1 MHFKFLYFT
10 LIYSIT
16 FYRHLGKDRL
26 VYRHVKGS
34 QYWRRRRT
42 RGNNS
47 RYGRFVLLDCKTCA
61 TLHLSRVEMKNRLRF
76 HFRLASG
83 SLCYESKEISW
94 KLSIL
99 NEWTERAAISW
110 DQKPLLHDCISD
122 SCIWLVRDIGFLSG
136 KSQGNFENGYMYL
149 CNHVVKLWVHVAV
162 TVRFTYY
169 MCRNPGK

>member
-10 LIYSIT
+10 VISSVT
-16 FYRHLGKDRL
+16 FYMHLGKDRL

-34 QYWRRRRT
+34 QYRRRRRT

-83 SLCYESKEISW
+83 SLCYESREIGW
-94 KLSIL
+94 KLTSL
-99 NEWTERAAISW
+99 NEWTERAAATGW

-122 SCIWLVRDIGFLSG
+122 ICVWLVSDIGFLSER
-136 KSQGNFENGYMYL
+136 SQGILKSNV
-149 CNHVVKLWVHVAV
+149 CINHVSLHYSFFFSLSFPRLGV
-162 TVRFTYY
+162 
-169 MCRNPGK
+169 